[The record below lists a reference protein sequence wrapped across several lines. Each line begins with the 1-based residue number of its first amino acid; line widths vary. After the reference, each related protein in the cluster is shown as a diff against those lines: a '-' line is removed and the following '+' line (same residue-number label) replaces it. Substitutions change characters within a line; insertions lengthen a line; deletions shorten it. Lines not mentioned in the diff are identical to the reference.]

1 MTTTNSQVSVD
12 GTPVVLVPAASQ
24 YQEVHLHTSSILYIG
39 DSTVST
45 STGLR
50 LDNGDKLTFTIAPN
64 YSLYGITASGSQT
77 VYVLA
82 TVL

>member
-1 MTTTNSQVSVD
+1 VTTTSSQISVD
-12 GTPVVLVPAASQ
+12 GTAVVLVPAAPQ
-24 YQEVHLHTSSILYIG
+24 YQEVHLHTTSILYIG
-39 DSTVST
+39 DSTVTT

-64 YSLYGITASGSQT
+64 FALYGITGSGTQT
-77 VYVLA
+77 VYVMT